1 MNEIG
6 RGLGFDLKVIV
17 VVALIVRL
25 VVIVLAVLVL
35 VRMAVAV
42 MVKLLLLGVLV
53 LVVMV
58 MVLVLHRLLD
68 LDRRLVDFLMDD
80 LLLLDDRGLV
90 VVMDALRV
98 CVRVFV
104 ALLLDRNVNDD
115 LLLFHV
121 SAKRWQRSI
130 NKTVRVC

>member
-25 VVIVLAVLVL
+25 VVVVLAVLVL

-68 LDRRLVDFLMDD
+68 LDRRLVDLLMDD

-98 CVRVFV
+98 RVRVFV

-121 SAKRWQRSI
+121 AAKRWQRSI